1 VSTTR
6 EGVDAAQIGEA
17 ASSAGLALEAA
28 SQARLAEFAELFL
41 TWNARIN
48 LGGAIS
54 ARELVPRH
62 FVDSF
67 VASRFVPPNSQVLDV
82 GSGGGLPAIPL
93 ALARA
98 DLRLHLFEPTGKK
111 VAFLRAAVRELQL
124 KERVE
129 VHAERIAPERVVP
142 GRAGVAMSR
151 ATWAP
156 TEWLA
161 LGRTLVAPTGTVL
174 VFGTGGDGD
183 PREDPREEWRYGPGR
198 RLLVY
203 DQTPVDRST

>member
-1 VSTTR
+1 M
-6 EGVDAAQIGEA
+6 QIGEV
-17 ASSAGLALEAA
+17 ASGAGLALEAA
-28 SQARLAEFAELFL
+28 KLARLAEFARLFL
-41 TWNARIN
+41 TWNERIN

-54 ARELVPRH
+54 GTELVTRH

-67 VASRFVPPNSQVLDV
+67 AASRFVPPNSLVLDV

-98 DLRLHLFEPTGKK
+98 DLLLHLFEPTGKK
-111 VAFLRAAVRELQL
+111 VTFLRAAVRELQL
-124 KERVE
+124 KGRVE
-129 VHAERIAPERVVP
+129 VHGERISRERVISL
-142 GRAGVAMSR
+142 GAGVAMSR

-161 LGRTLVAPTGTVL
+161 LGRTLLSAAGTVL

-183 PREDPREEWRYGPGR
+183 PREQPREELRYGPGR

-203 DQTPVDRST
+203 GQAPADRST